1 MPSEVPP
8 RRAPKG
14 KRHST
19 GMMVG
24 GIIIAGLAAIPLEIA
39 AIGALMCNDR
49 ESSSTRSCDGS
60 SYVMG
65 GLMAAGAL
73 LALGLPMIAVGSKR
87 EAAPSARLTPW
98 ATPQSAGL
106 GLRLDL

>member
-1 MPSEVPP
+1 MPSDVTP
-8 RRAPKG
+8 RRNLKG

-19 GMMVG
+19 SMMVG
-24 GIIIAGLAAIPLEIA
+24 GIIVTGLAIPLEIA
-39 AIGALMCNDR
+39 TIGAIMCNDR
-49 ESSSTRSCDGS
+49 DSSSTRSCDGS

-73 LALGLPMIAVGSKR
+73 LAVGIPLISVGGKR
-87 EAAPSARLTPW
+87 DAAPSARLTPW

-106 GLRLDL
+106 RLRLDL